1 MLFKCGHPH
10 TDAHPNSHANHA
22 PASDA
27 GGHSVKIEKLGV
39 RTVDIHCHLHVPEA
53 DGLVKEVFDLENEPL
68 LWFAND
74 ETRKFQMAHGQA
86 IMPRATDT
94 SLRLAEMDATGVD
107 VQAIS
112 TAPNHYCYWAAPE
125 LGRDVAQLVNNKL
138 ADVVGEHPDR
148 FVGLCTVPLQNP
160 EMAVAELE
168 RAVKDLGMR
177 GVEINAEVA
186 GNELSRAG
194 LDPFFAKCEELDVVV
209 FIHPSGFSK
218 GDRLNDH
225 YFSNIIGNPLATT
238 VAVHYLIFDGVMDRH
253 PGLKVV
259 LAHGGGFL
267 GSYPGRIDHAHPLRA
282 DMQRELG
289 ADKIPGDSLNR
300 FYFDS
305 VVFTNDQ
312 LEFLANHYGAEHVIM
327 GTDYPYDMAET
338 DPVGHVMG
346 SNLSDEQKRA
356 ILGENAA
363 KLLKL

>member
-1 MLFKCGHPH
+1 MLFKCGHNH
-10 TDAHPNSHANHA
+10 KHGHAKHA

-27 GGHSVKIEKLGV
+27 GGHTVRVEKLGV
-39 RTVDIHCHLHVPEA
+39 RTVDIHCHLHVPAA
-53 DGLVKEVFDLENEPL
+53 DELMKDVMDLSNEPL
-68 LWFAND
+68 LWHAND
-74 ETRKFQMAHGQA
+74 ATRKFQMAHGQD
-86 IMPRATDT
+86 IMPQLTDT
-94 SLRLAEMDATGVD
+94 ALRLAEMDASGVD
-107 VQAIS
+107 VQAVS
-112 TAPNHYCYWAAPE
+112 TAPNHYAYWTEPE
-125 LGRDVAQLVNNKL
+125 LGREVAQTVNEAIAELV
-138 ADVVGEHPDR
+138 ASHPDR

-168 RAVKDLGMR
+168 RAVKEMGMR
-177 GVEINAEVA
+177 GVEINADVA
-186 GNELSRAG
+186 GQELSKAG
-194 LDPFFAKCEELDVVV
+194 LDPFWAKCEELDVVV
-209 FIHPSGFSK
+209 FIHPSGFAK
-218 GDRLNDH
+218 GDRLADH

-267 GSYPGRIDHAHPLRA
+267 GAYPGRIGHAHPLRG
-282 DMQRELG
+282 DMQREL
-289 ADKIPGDSLNR
+289 ADGKRPGSYLER

-305 VVFTNDQ
+305 VVFTHDQ
-312 LEFLANHYGAEHVIM
+312 LEFLASHYGAEHVIM

-346 SNLSDEQKRA
+346 SDLSDDQKRA

>member
-1 MLFKCGHPH
+1 
-10 TDAHPNSHANHA
+10 
-22 PASDA
+22 
-27 GGHSVKIEKLGV
+27 
-39 RTVDIHCHLHVPEA
+39 
-53 DGLVKEVFDLENEPL
+53 
-68 LWFAND
+68 
-74 ETRKFQMAHGQA
+74 
-86 IMPRATDT
+86 
-94 SLRLAEMDATGVD
+94 
-107 VQAIS
+107 
-112 TAPNHYCYWAAPE
+112 
-125 LGRDVAQLVNNKL
+125 VAQLVNNKL

-160 EMAVAELE
+160 EMAVTELE

-177 GVEINAEVA
+177 GVEINADVA

-194 LDPFFAKCEELDVVV
+194 LDPFWAKCEELDVIV
-209 FIHPSGFSK
+209 FIHPSGFAK
-218 GDRLNDH
+218 GDRLADH

-300 FYFDS
+300 FYFDT

-312 LEFLANHYGAEHVIM
+312 LEFLANHYGAGQVIM

-346 SNLSDEQKRA
+346 SNLSDDQKRA

-363 KLLKL
+363 KLLKLT